1 MREWVQINLTR
12 SEDYRQYQSVFEE
25 SIRHV
30 LARQ

>member
-1 MREWVQINLTR
+1 MREWVQINLSS

-30 LARQ
+30 LAGQ